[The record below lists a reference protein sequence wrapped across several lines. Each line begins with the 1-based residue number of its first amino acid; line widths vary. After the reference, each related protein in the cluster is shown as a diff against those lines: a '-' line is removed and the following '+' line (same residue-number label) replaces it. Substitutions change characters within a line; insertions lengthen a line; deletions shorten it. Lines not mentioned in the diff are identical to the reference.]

1 MKQTLLF
8 AVLGLALSVPA
19 IAYADG
25 AYIGVNAGRT
35 DQKVFAEGIS
45 GTAKDTTTGYKLYGG
60 YDFSKNFG
68 VEGGYMDSG
77 DGKAVF
83 SNGFFVEG
91 KTTSLYV
98 AATGTLPLNEQFS
111 LFAKAGVATNRAKLN
126 NSNGVYFDERTTSPV
141 LGIGAA
147 YAVSKN
153 IALVIEYENFG
164 KTVKIDDDY
173 VKTELLSIGA
183 RYNF

>member
-1 MKQTLLF
+1 MKQALLV
-8 AVLGLALSVPA
+8 AVLGMTLSVPV

-25 AYIGVNAGRT
+25 AYVGLNAGRT

-60 YDFSKNFG
+60 YDFNKNFG

-83 SNGFFVEG
+83 SNGFFVSG

-98 AATGTLPLNEQFS
+98 AATSTLPLSEQFS
-111 LFAKAGVATNRAKLN
+111 VFAKAGVATSRAKLH
-126 NSNGVYFDERTTSPV
+126 NSVGDYFDERTTSPV

-147 YAVSKN
+147 YAFNKN

-164 KTVKIDDDY
+164 KSVKIENDY
-173 VKTELLSIGA
+173 VKTELLSVGL
-183 RYNF
+183 RYKF

>member
-1 MKQTLLF
+1 MKQALLV
-8 AVLGLALSVPA
+8 AVLGMALSAPVV
-19 IAYADG
+19 AYADG
-25 AYIGVNAGRT
+25 AYVGVNAGRT

-68 VEGGYMDSG
+68 LEAGYMDSG

-83 SNGFFVEG
+83 PGGFFVEG
-91 KTTSLYV
+91 KTTSLYIAV
-98 AATGTLPLNEQFS
+98 TGTLPLSEQFS
-111 LFAKAGVATNRAKLN
+111 LFAKAGVATNRAKLHN
-126 NSNGVYFDERTTSPV
+126 ANGAYFDDRTTSPV

-153 IALVIEYENFG
+153 VALVIEYENFG

-173 VKTELLSIGA
+173 VKTNLLSIGV
-183 RYNF
+183 RYKF